1 MSCSFKNQSPFFQP
15 KNLVFLVRDLLRE
28 DSVENNQERV
38 RTSLEAIV
46 SFSETMLRELA
57 EAEAERVYLLE
68 RQVA

>member
-1 MSCSFKNQSPFFQP
+1 MSYFKYQGPFFQP
-15 KNLVFLVRDLLRE
+15 EMLEILVRGLVRE

-46 SFSETMLRELA
+46 SCSEVMLRELA
-57 EAEAERVYLLE
+57 EAEAERVYLLS

>member
-1 MSCSFKNQSPFFQP
+1 M
-15 KNLVFLVRDLLRE
+15 LEILVRGLVRE

-46 SFSETMLRELA
+46 SCSETMLRELA
-57 EAEAERVYLLE
+57 EAEAERVYLLS

>member
-1 MSCSFKNQSPFFQP
+1 MSCNFKYQSPFFQP
-15 KNLVFLVRDLLRE
+15 KILEILVRDLVRE

-46 SFSETMLRELA
+46 SCSETMLRELA

>member
-1 MSCSFKNQSPFFQP
+1 MSCNFKYQSPFFQP
-15 KNLVFLVRDLLRE
+15 EMLEILVRGLVRE

-46 SFSETMLRELA
+46 SCSETMLRELA